1 MRRHR
6 RGEGKRRGLA
16 TLELLFAVPVLF
28 LLLLAGVAY
37 GRVMVVRCG
46 VTHAATVAA
55 REAAKGAS
63 ARDVAEAV
71 NRVLTACGVAITD
84 RPGSG
89 TKVILHDGF
98 GEVRQYGDPNM
109 TCVNPRG
116 IEAGEVLSTVWI
128 KTTARK
134 ADGTSPIVPSLGGL
148 TAVLHGE
155 QICVSAL
162 VKKDLCGR

>member
-1 MRRHR
+1 M
-6 RGEGKRRGLA
+6 A

-28 LLLLAGVAY
+28 LLLVAAVAY
-37 GRVMVVRCG
+37 GQVMVVRCG

-63 ARDVAEAV
+63 ARDAAEAA
-71 NRVLTACGVAITD
+71 NRVLAACGVAITD

-89 TKVILHDGF
+89 AKVILHDGS
-98 GEVRQYGDPNM
+98 GEVQEYGDPNM
-109 TCVNPRG
+109 TYVKPHG
-116 IEAGEVLSTVWI
+116 IGAGEVLSTVWI
-128 KTTARK
+128 KTTAGR
-134 ADGTSPIVPSLGGL
+134 ADGRGAVVPSLAGL
-148 TAVLHGE
+148 SAVLHGE